1 MSSEGQPT
9 SIKDQSVGQPE
20 AGTNRAP
27 ASEPSLARPSAK
39 LHPGALEL
47 ATRLAVVGSLV
58 VYLAGFIVAVHWYT
72 KSGVPVSA
80 LTHDVFLAAGV
91 QFAVVCLSAL
101 SPLLAYFMTV
111 QPPSPASGPEA
122 PTTGIRDRKSVVQ
135 GKSVD

>member
-1 MSSEGQPT
+1 ME
-9 SIKDQSVGQPE
+9 DQSVGQPE
-20 AGTNRAP
+20 EGTNRAP

-39 LHPGALEL
+39 LHPGDLEL

-101 SPLLAYFMTV
+101 RSEEHTSELQSPCN
-111 QPPSPASGPEA
+111 
-122 PTTGIRDRKSVVQ
+122 
-135 GKSVD
+135 